1 MEFNQKATLANYLKY
16 NLYFHFEVDQFK
28 KKTLKKGLIY
38 GSIFLAITLYHYSN
52 QGDFFLTGALA
63 FTFFFIYT
71 PLLIQ
76 LTKSRL
82 YKQLRLIYEGMNGIE
97 EQYVIKE
104 QELVQSNQYS
114 SFSLHANGIKEVI
127 ELDTLY
133 ILNLKTAGAILIDKS
148 QLLDQENAFK
158 VYFNNW
164 CTQHQIPIQ
173 ENLKWK
179 MNSWL

>member
-1 MEFNQKATLANYLKY
+1 MM
-16 NLYFHFEVDQFK
+16 
-28 KKTLKKGLIY
+28 GL
-38 GSIFLAITLYHYSN
+38 
-52 QGDFFLTGALA
+52 
-63 FTFFFIYT
+63 
-71 PLLIQ
+71 
-76 LTKSRL
+76 
-82 YKQLRLIYEGMNGIE
+82 E

-114 SFSLHANGIKEVI
+114 SFSIHASGIKEVI

-133 ILNLKTAGAILIDKS
+133 ILNLKTAGAILIDKA

-164 CTQHQIPIQ
+164 CTQHQNPIQ